1 MHRFEVRGF
10 VVIPALAALMLLAVG
25 CSSSG
30 YASPPKAS
38 AHGVALGGSVALG
51 GHVVG
56 DRDRLPQDRGHA
68 RAGGEHAQQPRAAPV
83 VRRAQGDRLPQQAE
97 DRSGQPGANP
107 ALSSAVN
114 QFAGSVQKALTSV
127 QSNPGNITSLIGQLT
142 KASQKISTAC
152 KNATG

>member
-30 YASPPKAS
+30 SASPPPAS
-38 AHGVALGGSVALG
+38 PTATASHSAASTSSAAAAACRKVEATLGQAANTLSNLALHPSS
-51 GHVVG
+51 
-56 DRDRLPQDRGHA
+56 
-68 RAGGEHAQQPRAAPV
+68 AAPKV
-83 VRRAQGDRLPQQAE
+83 TAFLSTLKAE
-97 DRSGQPGANP
+97 AASGANP

-114 QFAGSVQKALTSV
+114 QFTGAVQKALTSV
-127 QSNPGNITSLIGQLT
+127 QSNPGNISSLVSQLT
-142 KASQKISTAC
+142 KASQKITAAC

>member
-10 VVIPALAALMLLAVG
+10 VVIPALAALMLLAAG

-30 YASPPKAS
+30 HASVPPKFSCADAS
-38 AHGVALGGSVALG
+38 HSAASTSSAAAAACRKIEATLGQAANTLGNLALHPSS
-51 GHVVG
+51 
-56 DRDRLPQDRGHA
+56 
-68 RAGGEHAQQPRAAPV
+68 AAPKV
-83 VRRAQGDRLPQQAE
+83 TAFLSKLKAE
-97 DRSGQPGANP
+97 AASGANP

-127 QSNPGNITSLIGQLT
+127 QSNPGSITSLISELT
-142 KASQKISTAC
+142 KDTQKIAAAC